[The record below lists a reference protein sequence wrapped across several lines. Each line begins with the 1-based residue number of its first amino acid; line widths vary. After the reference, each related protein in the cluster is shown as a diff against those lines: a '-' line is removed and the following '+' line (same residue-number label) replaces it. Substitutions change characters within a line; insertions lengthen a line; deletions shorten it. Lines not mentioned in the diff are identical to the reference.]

1 MYVSSLVRDFSVRL
15 TGVKVIHHYLV
26 KLALWDFNHQP
37 EGYFANVP
45 RIVSFLYSDAPPWVN
60 DTGLH
65 RLDKGVAKM
74 MNDTSHSNALEGD
87 YKDDAIYN
95 MQYVLT
101 RTLMKWDLGDFLKL
115 ANDGGLLHSPL

>member
-1 MYVSSLVRDFSVRL
+1 M
-15 TGVKVIHHYLV
+15 

-37 EGYFANVP
+37 EDYSANVP
-45 RIVSFLYSDAPPWVN
+45 RIVNFLNSDAPPWVN

-65 RLDKGVAKM
+65 QLDKGVAKM
-74 MNDTSHSNALEGD
+74 MNDTWHSNALEGD

-101 RTLMKWDLGDFLKL
+101 RTLMKWNLGDFLEL